1 MKIAITGAS
10 GLLGSNLANFYSDR
24 GHEVYILV
32 KDEFY
37 SVNLNENLNRIY
49 GNVSVKSDVDY
60 FVQKSSPD
68 YFIHLAA
75 QTQAYDSLKYPYN
88 TFYINFVGTLN
99 VLESLREYKKCKSI
113 VVASSDKAY
122 GELDGL
128 EYTESHRLDGIYPYD
143 ASKSATDLVSRSYRR
158 TYGMPVVSTRA
169 CNMYGVGDSNY
180 QRLIPGIVKAFIE
193 ESVFEIRN
201 GGKDIREYIHVQ
213 DVVEAY
219 DEILKFNELPHDID
233 SFNISSGERH
243 STIDVFNMVQEAIG
257 KNIDNIIID
266 RESLE
271 IKKQFMNSSLLKD
284 KTGWF
289 SRRTLDSSLKEVVD
303 WYIKSLSII

>member
-1 MKIAITGAS
+1 
-10 GLLGSNLANFYSDR
+10 
-24 GHEVYILV
+24 
-32 KDEFY
+32 
-37 SVNLNENLNRIY
+37 
-49 GNVSVKSDVDY
+49 
-60 FVQKSSPD
+60 
-68 YFIHLAA
+68 
-75 QTQAYDSLKYPYN
+75 
-88 TFYINFVGTLN
+88 
-99 VLESLREYKKCKSI
+99 
-113 VVASSDKAY
+113 
-122 GELDGL
+122 
-128 EYTESHRLDGIYPYD
+128 
-143 ASKSATDLVSRSYRR
+143 
-158 TYGMPVVSTRA
+158 MPVVSTRA

-180 QRLIPGIVKAFIE
+180 QRLITGIVKAFIE

-219 DEILKFNELPHDID
+219 DEILKFNELPHEID

-243 STIDVFNMVQEAIG
+243 STLDVFNMVQEAIG

-266 RESLE
+266 SKSLE